1 MKKNYEK
8 VFVIFSGMNK
18 ASIFFKIKENTKG
31 PLFFLVVIW
40 IIYCIEIFFGFN
52 LNKLGVY
59 PRSVNGLKGIFF
71 MHFIHSD
78 TNHLLSNSVPLFVL
92 LTSLLLFYR
101 KVAFQILFF
110 GGLLTGLLT
119 WCIARES
126 YHIGASGFIYLL
138 FSFQLF
144 SGIIKR
150 HYRLIA
156 LSFGIIFLYG
166 SMIWYV
172 LPVKEGMSWEGHLS
186 GLLIGLLLAYLYRKK
201 GTVTNP
207 YQFTQTEF
215 DLLFDENGN
224 FIPPVTEISE
234 RIEK

>member
-1 MKKNYEK
+1 
-8 VFVIFSGMNK
+8 MNE
-18 ASIFFKIKENTKG
+18 ASFFFKIKENIKG
-31 PLFFLVVIW
+31 PLLFLVIIW

-59 PRSVNGLKGIFF
+59 PRSFQGLKGIFF
-71 MHFIHSD
+71 THFIHSD

-92 LTSLLLFYR
+92 LTSLLFFYR

-126 YHIGASGFIYLL
+126 YHIGASGLIYLL

-144 SGIIKR
+144 SGVIKK

-156 LSFGIIFLYG
+156 LSFGIIFFYG

-172 LPVKEGMSWEGHLS
+172 LPVEEGMSWEGHLS
-186 GLLIGLLLAYLYRKK
+186 GFLIGLFLAYFYRKK
-201 GTVTNP
+201 GTVTNQ

-224 FIPPVTEISE
+224 FIPPAIETEE
-234 RIEK
+234 RFEK